1 MESSKPQ
8 DPRIEQI
15 LNLIMEF
22 AYGNLNARE
31 TPSDNYDQI
40 DGIIGG
46 LNMLG
51 EELQASTV
59 SKDFLESIINSMN
72 DALLIV
78 DTDFII
84 ERINPATKTLLGF
97 EKDEIVGESIQIFF
111 QESPVLQRMLFETL
125 PKSGVMEST
134 ELQCI
139 SKNQESIPVQSSVF
153 SIRDNVSNIILKYI
167 FTLHDIRNRKR
178 KEDELK
184 IAAATFNTDQ
194 GILITDSEPRIIRVN
209 QAFQKITGYSPEEV
223 MGKNPSIIS
232 SHRHDNAF
240 YKSLWKTLHRT
251 GRWEGEIWNR
261 RKNGQ
266 IYPEWL
272 TITAIKNSDNQTTQY
287 VAIFSDITKRK
298 EAEEEIK
305 NLAFYDALTSLPNR
319 RLFLDRFHLALS
331 QSERSKKFGAIIFM
345 DLDKFKGLNDMMGHE
360 YGDLL
365 LIEVA
370 KRISKNL
377 RHMDTVARFGGDEF
391 VILIEEIS
399 TDSTE
404 TLQKISLIAE
414 KIRTSLEAPY
424 KLKDYTYSSSSSIG
438 VCLYCGNEKSE
449 GELLKSA
456 DMAMYQAK
464 ESGRNTIRFFDPVMQ
479 AAVEKRALLEFRLK
493 NALENN
499 QFRLFYQIQ
508 VDRSGHPIGAEAL
521 VRWNEPTLGLILP
534 EQFIHIAEES
544 SIILELGRWVIDTAC
559 AQLANWSN
567 NDKMKH
573 LSLSVNISARQFSFF
588 NFVEE
593 IKFVLK
599 KYSINAS
606 RLKLELTEHILL
618 HNVNE
623 VIDKMHALRELG
635 VKLSIDD
642 FGTGYSSLSYL
653 KKLPINQ
660 LKIDKTFIQD
670 VTTNPNDAIM
680 VKTMISLGDN
690 FHLDVIAEGVETK
703 EQLAFLID
711 NGCLATQGFLFGTPI
726 TIEEFEKQFNK

>member
-1 MESSKPQ
+1 MEISKPQ

-22 AYGNLNARE
+22 AYGNLDARE

-59 SKDFLESIINSMN
+59 SKDFFQSIINSMN
-72 DALLIV
+72 DGLFIV
-78 DTDFII
+78 NTDFII
-84 ERINPATKTLLGF
+84 DSINPAAENLLDF
-97 EKDEIVGESIQIFF
+97 KKEEMVDESLYKFF
-111 QESPVLQRMLFETL
+111 QKNSILERILVETL
-125 PKSGVMEST
+125 PKKGVVDSI
-134 ELQCI
+134 ELLCI
-139 SKNQESIPVQSSVF
+139 SKKKETIPVQCSIF
-153 SIRDNVSNIILKYI
+153 SIRNISNSVSKYI
-167 FTLHDIRNRKR
+167 FTIHDIRNRKR
-178 KEDELK
+178 KEDELR

-223 MGKNPSIIS
+223 LGKNPSIIS
-232 SHRHDNAF
+232 SHRHDNTF
-240 YKSLWKTLHRT
+240 YKSLWKNLHRT

-272 TITAIKNSDNQTTQY
+272 TITAIKNSENQTTQY

-331 QSERSKKFGAIIFM
+331 QSERSRKFGAIIFM

-370 KRISKNL
+370 KRISENL

-399 TDSTE
+399 TDSRE
-404 TLQKISLIAE
+404 ALQKISLIAE
-414 KIRTSLEAPY
+414 KIRTSLEVSY

-464 ESGRNTIRFFDPVMQ
+464 ESGRNTIRFFDPDMQ
-479 AAVEKRALLEFRLK
+479 ATVEKRALLEFRLK
-493 NALENN
+493 NALENK
-499 QFRLFYQIQ
+499 QFRLFYQVQ
-508 VDRSGHPIGAEAL
+508 VDRTGHPIGAEAL
-521 VRWNEPTLGLILP
+521 VRWDEPTLGLILP
-534 EQFIHIAEES
+534 EQFIRLAEES
-544 SIILELGRWVIDTAC
+544 NIILELGRWVIDTAC
-559 AQLANWSN
+559 AQLASWSN

-593 IKFVLK
+593 IKFMLE

-635 VKLSIDD
+635 VELSIDD

-660 LKIDKTFIQD
+660 LKIDKAFIQD

-726 TIEEFEKQFNK
+726 SIEEFEKQFNT